1 VNGNSPEDALN
12 ELRVYFSSAA
22 LIASTC
28 VLLAM
33 AGAVAAQTV
42 PLTHEGAHR
51 RAEAQIEEE
60 TDESGTAIQS

>member
-1 VNGNSPEDALN
+1 MN
-12 ELRVYFSSAA
+12 EPRVYFSSAP

-33 AGAVAAQTV
+33 AGAVASQTPPV
-42 PLTHEGAHR
+42 THEGAHR

-60 TDESGTAIQS
+60 TDESGTVIHS

>member
-1 VNGNSPEDALN
+1 MN

-22 LIASTC
+22 LISSMG
-28 VLLAM
+28 VLLTM

-42 PLTHEGAHR
+42 PVTHDGAHR

-60 TDESGTAIQS
+60 TDESGTVIHS